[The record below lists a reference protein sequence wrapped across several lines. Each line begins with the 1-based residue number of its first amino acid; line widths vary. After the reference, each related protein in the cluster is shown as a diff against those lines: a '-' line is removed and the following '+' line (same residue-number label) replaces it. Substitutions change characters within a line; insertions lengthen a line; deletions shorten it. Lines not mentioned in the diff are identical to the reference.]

1 MLLFSIFSAIWVFVA
16 FYAVL
21 SQIRFVVIYG
31 LFQVNYFGSN
41 LVCVKN
47 LSFCISGR
55 PLLVCE
61 GGGLY
66 MEVVTC
72 TWRRWPVL
80 AHRSFYVEAW
90 PVHEGGGLHVKVGS
104 CIWRRL
110 PVLAHRGFYVEHGPY
125 MKAVACM

>member
-1 MLLFSIFSAIWVFVA
+1 MWRLWSVHGGGGLYLEEVACTCSPWLL
-16 FYAVL
+16 
-21 SQIRFVVIYG
+21 RG
-31 LFQVNYFGSN
+31 
-41 LVCVKN
+41 
-47 LSFCISGR
+47 
-55 PLLVCE
+55 

-66 MEVVTC
+66 MKAVVCTWRLLPVFC

-90 PVHEGGGLHVKVGS
+90 PVHEGGGLYVEVGS

-110 PVLAHRGFYVEHGPY
+110 PVLAHRGFYMEHGPY